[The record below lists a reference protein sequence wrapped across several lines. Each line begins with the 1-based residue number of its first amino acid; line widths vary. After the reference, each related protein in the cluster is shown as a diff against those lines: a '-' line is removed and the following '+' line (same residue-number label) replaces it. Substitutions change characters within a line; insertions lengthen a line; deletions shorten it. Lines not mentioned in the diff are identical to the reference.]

1 MFRSILFFSALIFF
15 LLLFPACVNDPA
27 KVNSITKKDN
37 LPTQTAHSVDML
49 YTDSAKLKIHLTAP
63 ELEVYEGNSTNYEMK
78 SGVKVEFFNDSGTVD
93 SYLTANYAIR
103 KEREHTMM
111 AKNNVVLVNT
121 KGERLNTEELIWN
134 ESTRR
139 IHTDAFVT
147 ITTADQVIQGT
158 GLDSDET
165 FTDYEIKNIS
175 GTINLK
181 DEEKGD
187 K

>member
-1 MFRSILFFSALIFF
+1 MLRSISFLFSAFFF
-15 LLLFPACVNDPA
+15 LALIPACVNDPA

-37 LPTQTAHSVDML
+37 LPTQTAHTVDML
-49 YTDSAKLKIHLTAP
+49 YTDSAKLKVHLTAP
-63 ELEVYEGNSTNYEMK
+63 ELEVYEGNSSNYEMK
-78 SGVKVEFFNDSGTVD
+78 SGVKVEFFNDSGTID
-93 SYLTANYAIR
+93 SYLTAKYAIR
-103 KEREHTMM
+103 KEREHTME

-121 KGERLNTEELIWN
+121 KGERLNTEQLTWDEAK
-134 ESTRR
+134 RR

-181 DEEKGD
+181 DDTTKT